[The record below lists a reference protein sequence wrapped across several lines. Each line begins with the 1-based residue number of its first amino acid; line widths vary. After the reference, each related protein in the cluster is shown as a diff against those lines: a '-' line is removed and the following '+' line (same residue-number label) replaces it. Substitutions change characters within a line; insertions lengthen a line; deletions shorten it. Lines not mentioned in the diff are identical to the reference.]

1 MTVSEAF
8 FEDLDSSSNLV
19 TIEKVLK
26 KEMDLVL
33 IDAPL
38 DAKEMIW
45 DYAKSIVM
53 SMTNNALFKTP
64 VYKNI
69 LIIKEILKQAGFKNG
84 KCSFTDQMK
93 NNKEYELD

>member
-8 FEDLDSSSNLV
+8 FEDLDSSSNLEK
-19 TIEKVLK
+19 IENVLQ
-26 KEMDLVL
+26 KEMNLVL
-33 IDAPL
+33 IDAPM

-53 SMTNNALFKTP
+53 SMTNNSLKPP

-69 LIIKEILKQAGFKNG
+69 LVIKEVLKQSGFING

-93 NNKEYELD
+93 NDKKYELD